1 MIKYNKSTIFKII
14 YLFIF
19 GLAVY
24 MEDNRI
30 YWIVCLITIWGLAI
44 KNIHIEYAFLIS
56 LIIGSEIIS
65 VFNIAICIL
74 FLLLK
79 NGIAKKKI
87 NKMMF
92 LCVTVIVSSSVINMM
107 ISGAIY
113 NTIFG
118 LTYYVV
124 VYIIAIVVQNQFDE
138 INIVESIKSLL
149 VIEFFCGFIIFF
161 KSSNYY
167 WGDIHKGSFENAH
180 YFAFWLLCL
189 ITYWILHYKSRG
201 MSIAKWFVDNWIYAI
216 FSIVFLYLSDGKN
229 IIVSFILAVCVYC
242 FSFIFS
248 KNTKSRIFMSIIIL
262 YIGMFSALLILHTER
277 VENYIYSKYPA
288 LGIYV
293 YDSAYSYKTQ
303 YFEGTL
309 FDELTGVR
317 AVFGYGIGEY
327 GSRWAN
333 LLGYNSM
340 YREDNV
346 INDFVADHFDAFILP
361 NYQKYVSK
369 YNDELVSIIKY
380 RSAVLSYPFSSI
392 IAFLAEN
399 GIIGLLFMS
408 YIWGKLGDK
417 SSYGFMVIFL
427 FSSCVFDIYFD
438 HICLTSLIL
447 ALVSSQSKT

>member
-167 WGDIHKGSFENAH
+167 W
-180 YFAFWLLCL
+180 
-189 ITYWILHYKSRG
+189 
-201 MSIAKWFVDNWIYAI
+201 
-216 FSIVFLYLSDGKN
+216 
-229 IIVSFILAVCVYC
+229 
-242 FSFIFS
+242 
-248 KNTKSRIFMSIIIL
+248 
-262 YIGMFSALLILHTER
+262 
-277 VENYIYSKYPA
+277 P
-288 LGIYV
+288 
-293 YDSAYSYKTQ
+293 
-303 YFEGTL
+303 
-309 FDELTGVR
+309 
-317 AVFGYGIGEY
+317 
-327 GSRWAN
+327 
-333 LLGYNSM
+333 
-340 YREDNV
+340 
-346 INDFVADHFDAFILP
+346 
-361 NYQKYVSK
+361 
-369 YNDELVSIIKY
+369 
-380 RSAVLSYPFSSI
+380 
-392 IAFLAEN
+392 
-399 GIIGLLFMS
+399 
-408 YIWGKLGDK
+408 
-417 SSYGFMVIFL
+417 
-427 FSSCVFDIYFD
+427 
-438 HICLTSLIL
+438 SLIK
-447 ALVSSQSKT
+447 V